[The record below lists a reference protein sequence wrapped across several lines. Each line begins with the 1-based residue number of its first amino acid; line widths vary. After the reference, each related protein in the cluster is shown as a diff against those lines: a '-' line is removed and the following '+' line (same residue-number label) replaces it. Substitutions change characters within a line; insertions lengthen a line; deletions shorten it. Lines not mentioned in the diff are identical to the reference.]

1 MKLSSALMVLLAASV
16 AISEAAIVKRQQE
29 ALEDAPRVRKV
40 VRRRQRQNRQNRQ
53 LPFGNRVVFAAS
65 PAAIPAPL
73 QPAAVLPARVAT
85 PSVVPTPAA
94 VPTPALRFAPVQLR
108 QQPIQVF
115 RIPQQPR
122 LIQPNLAAFQPQVVQ
137 IPQPAAVA
145 QPQPI
150 VAARA
155 QPAAAVQPQPIIA
168 RAQPVVQPQ
177 PVVQVRAPA
186 QPVFT
191 APVTVA
197 SEAPVAPLAK
207 PVAITRMVHNAPG
220 MHIQAPQTWDYAFE
234 AENGI
239 KQSAQGEMR
248 LVGEDEV
255 VVMRGSYSYIGADG
269 LSYIVDWEADENGF
283 RASAPHLPKPVA
295 IPFPEQLE
303 AVQAQLRFAQ
313 AEDAAK
319 KLL

>member
-1 MKLSSALMVLLAASV
+1 MVLLAASV

-108 QQPIQVF
+108 QQPIQV
-115 RIPQQPR
+115 
-122 LIQPNLAAFQPQVVQ
+122 VQ
-137 IPQPAAVA
+137 IPQPAAIA

-155 QPAAAVQPQPIIA
+155 QPAAVVQPQPIVA

-295 IPFPEQLE
+295 IPFPEQVE

-319 KLL
+319 KLLL

>member
-94 VPTPALRFAPVQLR
+94 VPTPTLRFAPVQLR
-108 QQPIQVF
+108 QQPI
-115 RIPQQPR
+115 
-122 LIQPNLAAFQPQVVQ
+122 QVVQ

-155 QPAAAVQPQPIIA
+155 QPAAVVQPQPIIA

>member
-65 PAAIPAPL
+65 PAALPAPL

-108 QQPIQVF
+108 QQPI
-115 RIPQQPR
+115 
-122 LIQPNLAAFQPQVVQ
+122 QVVQ